1 MSAAESIANNQN
13 LLKVLYPGEV
23 AIPSYEKSKI
33 IGLMGKDTE
42 FMGNGTKF
50 VVVSIAPGAG
60 GSASFQAALAN
71 QGPTT
76 DVKFSLGRKK
86 LYEIGSIDGEA
97 LMAGRSSKGAIV
109 DLLKHSM
116 NRSRYGFAR
125 SEAAAVWGN
134 GGGSRGVIAA
144 GSNLA
149 TATITLTNQ
158 NDGAKFFKGMWIQV
172 AAVDGSSATASSAD
186 LLGAGLQVQIGS
198 VTRLTNGTAT
208 LTLATGL
215 WNQFPGIATGNFIF
229 RSGDY
234 SLYPNGVPGW
244 SPTADPTNTDN
255 FLSVNRFTAGDLNY
269 LSGFRVSGSGQP
281 KQSTLI
287 DAGAQAHQ
295 NGLSITTGFVNP
307 LDLRDAF
314 KEQSTF
320 KMIPVATDMPQV
332 GYSGIELMTAIGT
345 VTVMSETDV
354 PKGNFWLLDPKTWT
368 RRSAG
373 DVPFLVDSDG
383 IMNYLRSPT
392 DDAFQYR
399 LAAYFNYE
407 NADTSQAV
415 IGTF

>member
-1 MSAAESIANNQN
+1 VSAAESIANNQN

-23 AIPSYEKSKI
+23 AVPSYEKSKI

-71 QGPTT
+71 QGPTQ

-125 SEAAAVWGN
+125 SEASAVWGT
-134 GGGSRGVIAA
+134 GGGARGVIAA

-158 NDGAKFFKGMWIQV
+158 NDGAKFFKGMWIQC
-172 AAVDGSSATASSAD
+172 ATDDGSSATPAGT
-186 LLGAGLQVQIGS
+186 LGAGLQVQIGS

-215 WNQFPGIATGNFIF
+215 WNQFPGLATGNFIF

-244 SPTADPTNTDN
+244 APTADPISTDN

-269 LSGFRVSGSGQP
+269 LSGFRVSGGGQP

-295 NGLSITTGFVNP
+295 SGLSITTGFVNP

-320 KMIPVATDMPQV
+320 KTIPVTTDIPGV
-332 GYSGIELMTAIGT
+332 GYSGIELTTAIGS
-345 VTVMSETDV
+345 VTIMSETDV

-392 DDAFQYR
+392 DDSFQYR